1 MPRRRQTSAKREGRE
16 TGPLRSDRLPLSTL
30 LASAAP
36 PRGRALDEKPQPFGW
51 GFSLAAIIWLFSRL
65 TTTGAFIAELRDRA
79 TKNRDLR
86 YCRNATPQ

>member
-51 GFSLAAIIWLFSRL
+51 GSPACRSDIDRPVYARKSLL
-65 TTTGAFIAELRDRA
+65 LR
-79 TKNRDLR
+79 NERDLSVGLMR
-86 YCRNATPQ
+86 HP